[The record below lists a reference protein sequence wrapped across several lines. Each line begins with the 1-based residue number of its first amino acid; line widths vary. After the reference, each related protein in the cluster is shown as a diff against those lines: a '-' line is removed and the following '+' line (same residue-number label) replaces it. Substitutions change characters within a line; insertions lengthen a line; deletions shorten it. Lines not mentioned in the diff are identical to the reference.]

1 MPPPGRGF
9 KNDLATGTAGE
20 RRFAAVAE
28 SAGLT
33 AEPNRSPSLAGKAR
47 YDFQLDVPQHDTRAG
62 VEVKYDVSEAKT
74 GNVAVET
81 ANPKS
86 RTGTGLTTTT
96 AGVWVFV
103 LKDQS
108 VWAARVCDV
117 RRAVSRA
124 DKEAGHVRFIPV
136 AGDKNAS
143 VHLFRRGAFFALLFF
158 RLDDLTPAEFAATMA
173 VLAG

>member
-9 KNDLATGTAGE
+9 KSDLATGTLGE
-20 RRFAAVAE
+20 RRFASVAE

-33 AEPNRSPSLAGKAR
+33 AEPNRSPSRAGKAR
-47 YDFQLDVPQHDTRAG
+47 YDFQLEVPQHAARAG

-81 ANPKS
+81 ANPKAG
-86 RTGTGLTTTT
+86 TDTGLTTTT

-108 VWAARVCDV
+108 VWAARVGDV
-117 RRAVSRA
+117 RRAVARK
-124 DKEAGHVRFIPV
+124 DREAGHQRLVPV
-136 AGDKNAS
+136 AGDGNAS
-143 VHLFRRGAFFALLFF
+143 VHLFRRGPFFALLFF